1 MRRMWVANYV
11 RYLGNKNISCNR
23 HERKKTKTNENI
35 ETFCMLMSCAS
46 NEWAQ
51 RMCKRKISVWCVRL
65 QIKTYQN
72 RYVAQKSEAFIIVDV
87 GEHIQTVVFWEY
99 CLRQTVY
106 LTRYIGL
113 GDDNIAIWC
122 FCRSCVCSDDTQNAK
137 HQ

>member
-11 RYLGNKNISCNR
+11 RYLRSNKNISCNR
-23 HERKKTKTNENI
+23 HERKNKTKTNENSG
-35 ETFCMLMSCAS
+35 TFCMLMSCAS
-46 NEWAQ
+46 IEWAQ

-72 RYVAQKSEAFIIVDV
+72 RYVAQKPEAFVIVDV
-87 GEHIQTVVFWEY
+87 GENIQFIVFWKY

-113 GDDNIAIWC
+113 GDGNIA
-122 FCRSCVCSDDTQNAK
+122 V
-137 HQ
+137 